1 MYEGSTV
8 SKDDGVL
15 PENKNKRKRLL
26 PESPN
31 TCRIY
36 WRRLIPPLLLFCWSK
51 GLLDQASQI
60 HLVPLAALILVTVLR
75 HVFHAPRPY
84 DQMNYYPLI
93 SHKPGNSFPSRHT
106 ASSVIIAMAF
116 WYVCQPLGITA
127 AALAVLVGI
136 SRVVAGL
143 HYPRDVLAG
152 AAVSLVVGGLGFWV
166 V

>member
-1 MYEGSTV
+1 MKEAQYQKMTRSAGKQKQE
-8 SKDDGVL
+8 
-15 PENKNKRKRLL
+15 KRLL

-31 TCRIY
+31 ICRIY

-51 GLLDQASQI
+51 GLPWISFSNSFWM
-60 HLVPLAALILVTVLR
+60 PLAALILVTVLR

-116 WYVCQPLGITA
+116 GMSA
-127 AALAVLVGI
+127 
-136 SRVVAGL
+136 SR
-143 HYPRDVLAG
+143 
-152 AAVSLVVGGLGFWV
+152 
-166 V
+166 